1 MIIEVVPEAISS
13 GSSCR
18 ISDEGVL
25 GVGDPEGGRNLVS
38 VEEGGGASR
47 EDAEVSDVAIVGLY
61 SVLLL
66 GERGVRGEGGE

>member
-25 GVGDPEGGRNLVS
+25 GVGDPKGGRYLVG

-47 EDAEVSDVAIVGLY
+47 EDAEVSDVVIVGLY
-61 SVLLL
+61 SILL
-66 GERGVRGEGGE
+66 